1 MSCLSI
7 LAIIL
12 CGFCMPVSAYAKGTL
27 ELNASDGVSRSYSA
41 YKILDGTVSGGVP
54 IVLSSRSR

>member
-41 YKILDGTVSGGVP
+41 YKILDGTVSGGG
-54 IVLSSRSR
+54 VLPRP